1 MARYSSTEAA
11 LSPGRRSI
19 AVPSVAART
28 ISWPDRRAASMTLAA
43 TDTARSS
50 ESPAWAVR
58 RRSSTTAVARGR
70 GCSSWRTTSS
80 PVRAEERQWTWRRS
94 SPATYSRRPRKLSR
108 ARGLDHL
115 AVVDPRRLL
124 LAARGSGD
132 PVDARV
138 DHDLDG
144 AAHRQPAPG
153 QAEGI
158 RPQRLEGSHAEDAAA
173 AGRQAVRGLALPTRA
188 QRRQSHA
195 GADRAGHGVAE
206 RQDGGGDPATV
217 GHRQLDACAL
227 AHVEPGRSD
236 RPPDPEGE
244 GPEPRPSARRCRRGR
259 RGRRPMR
266 RAPASRTA
274 GRRAPSPRRGPRW
287 PSRHGSARGY
297 LAVGTGT
304 LARTSSTTPTRLTH
318 ARRRRRSG

>member
-58 RRSSTTAVARGR
+58 RRSSTTAVAPGAGLLVLAHDELAGPGR
-70 GCSSWRTTSS
+70 GA
-80 PVRAEERQWTWRRS
+80 PVDVAQVVAGHVLPQAAE
-94 SPATYSRRPRKLSR
+94 AVA

-115 AVVDPRRLL
+115 AVADRGRLL
-124 LAARGSGD
+124 LTARGRAD
-132 PVDARV
+132 PVDAWV

-158 RPQRLEGSHAEDAAA
+158 RPQRLEGSDAEDAAA
-173 AGRQAVRGLALPTRA
+173 AGRQAVRGLALPTRP
-188 QRRQSHA
+188 QRRQAHA
-195 GADRAGHGVAE
+195 GADGAGHGVAHG
-206 RQDGGGDPATV
+206 QDGGGHPAAV
-217 GHRQLDACAL
+217 GDAPA
-227 AHVEPGRSD
+227 
-236 RPPDPEGE
+236 
-244 GPEPRPSARRCRRGR
+244 RRGR
-259 RGRRPMR
+259 SRRRGGGPGG
-266 RAPASRTA
+266 PSA
-274 GRRAPSPRRGPRW
+274 GRRG
-287 PSRHGSARGY
+287 
-297 LAVGTGT
+297 
-304 LARTSSTTPTRLTH
+304 
-318 ARRRRRSG
+318 